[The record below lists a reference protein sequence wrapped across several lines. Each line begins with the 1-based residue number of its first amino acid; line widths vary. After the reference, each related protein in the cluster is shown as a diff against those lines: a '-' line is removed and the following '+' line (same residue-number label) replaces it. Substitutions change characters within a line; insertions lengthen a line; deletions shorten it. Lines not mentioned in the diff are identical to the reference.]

1 MTCSLCHS
9 YFCWNCLALLSHE
22 TPYKHFENNPDCF
35 LHDLQNPISEELTEK
50 ELAALEDE
58 DKLR

>member
-1 MTCSLCHS
+1 M
-9 YFCWNCLALLSHE
+9 ALLSHE

-35 LHDLQNPISEELTEK
+35 LHASQNPISEELTEK